1 MSLVYDFSFHLQVAV
16 RIGTPSPAKT
26 MGKQIEGQEKFWA
39 ALYGGTDHAIYTF
52 KCIVLFCS
60 VLSVRFTTVPLQV
73 NLYTDMCRMLNRLL
87 FWSKLLPSLPAIA
100 DFSHPQRMPS
110 AMTFTCNNKSFAE
123 PTQKNLPFKK
133 TQKNH

>member
-1 MSLVYDFSFHLQVAV
+1 MISVFISRWLSVLALRHQQRPWGSKLKGRKSSGQHCTVV
-16 RIGTPSPAKT
+16 RIMQFTRSSA
-26 MGKQIEGQEKFWA
+26 
-39 ALYGGTDHAIYTF
+39 
-52 KCIVLFCS
+52 LFCS

-100 DFSHPQRMPS
+100 DLSHPQRMPS